1 MPDFLILRLDGPM
14 QAWGRH
20 TYEDFRPSE
29 VFPTRSGLVGLLG
42 ACLGIERADKTGLVA
57 LSNSFRY
64 AARADVHEG
73 HADAR
78 ERRIRK
84 IADFHTVM
92 DARSVSGKP
101 REFPVVSSREYLCDA
116 QFTLAAEFAP
126 NAAVSLETVR
136 EAVRRPK
143 YTPFLGRRSCPL
155 AQPLYLD
162 TLTADDLHGALALVE
177 PKKGVI
183 YSEDAG
189 DSPNRMTLRDV
200 PTAARH
206 RQFAM
211 RTVFIHAEGDE

>member
-64 AARADVHEG
+64 AARAD
-73 HADAR
+73 AR

-116 QFTLAAEFAP
+116 QFTLAAEFPP

-183 YSEDAG
+183 YSEDAIA
-189 DSPNRMTLRDV
+189 SPNRMALRDV
-200 PTAARH
+200 PTTARH

-211 RTVFIHAEGDE
+211 RTVFIHAEGAE

>member
-1 MPDFLILRLDGPM
+1 MHDFLILRLHGPM
-14 QAWGRH
+14 QAWGQH
-20 TYEDFRPSE
+20 TYEDFRPSAM
-29 VFPTRSGLVGLLG
+29 FPTRSGLVGLLG
-42 ACLGIERADKTGLVA
+42 ACLGIERADKTGLIA

-64 AARADVHEG
+64 AARAD
-73 HADAR
+73 AR
-78 ERRIRK
+78 PQSVRK

-101 REFPVVSSREYLCDA
+101 REFPVVSSREYLCDG
-116 QFTLAAEFAP
+116 QFTLAMQFQPA
-126 NAAVSLETVR
+126 AAVSLGTVR
-136 EAVRRPK
+136 EAVNRPK
-143 YTPFLGRRSCPL
+143 YTPFLGRRSCPIT
-155 AQPLYLD
+155 QPLYLD
-162 TLTADDLHGALALVE
+162 TLTADDLRGALALVE

-189 DSPNRMTLRDV
+189 DSPNQMTLRDV